1 MKLLEPENSEPVSLV
16 VNPSAAH
23 RLNVKKNC
31 LDGLLA
37 DFLHTTHCS
46 RPEEDLGVAKPPL
59 VVHLLDRLQNCL
71 CSCFQV
77 GATLMNLLWLD
88 DDEPVN
94 KVRID
99 GPDKKLLLINDIF
112 VMTVL

>member
-1 MKLLEPENSEPVSLV
+1 MAE
-16 VNPSAAH
+16 
-23 RLNVKKNC
+23 
-31 LDGLLA
+31 
-37 DFLHTTHCS
+37 
-46 RPEEDLGVAKPPL
+46 PPL
-59 VVHLLDRLQNCL
+59 IIHLLDRLQNDL
-71 CSCFQV
+71 CSLLQV
-77 GATLMNLLWLD
+77 GAALVNLFRLD